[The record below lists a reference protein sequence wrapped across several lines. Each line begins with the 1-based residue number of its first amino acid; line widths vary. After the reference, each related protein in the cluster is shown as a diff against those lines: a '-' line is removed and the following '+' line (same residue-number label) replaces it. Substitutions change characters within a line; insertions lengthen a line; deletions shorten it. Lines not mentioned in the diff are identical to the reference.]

1 MLNEK
6 IEACSEIADL
16 DGLYFVWSNLL
27 QGVTSIH
34 SLTELRLH
42 YKGKLNLNVDY
53 AILLFEQLELV
64 KFNGAEIFLRNISKD
79 ISIDVNS
86 YHAWFSRILLDF
98 IIEEDIVSLDDI
110 KYEDEIG
117 KYVLP
122 RHNISYKYACYRNL
136 LIALEILE
144 KCTGGNYY
152 INELLSDLLAK
163 QNSRKLKFTEESLLK
178 KLEEQRIQGE
188 KGELFVLDY
197 EKRRLNTKK
206 DISKIKRISIL
217 DVTAGYDIVSFNDIN
232 SNTIDRFIEVKS
244 YNGKPHFYWSA
255 NEIQVAKIKSK
266 NYYLYLMDINKISD
280 CDYIPMIICD
290 PVSYFDNNQEWVSK
304 PQSYLFKKII

>member
-27 QGVTSIH
+27 QGVISIH

-42 YKGKLNLNVDY
+42 YQGKLNLNVDY

-64 KFNGAEIFLRNISKD
+64 KLNDDEISLYNISKSSMD
-79 ISIDVNS
+79 IDS

-98 IIEEDIVSLDDI
+98 IIEENIVSLDDI
-110 KYEDEIG
+110 KYENEIG

-144 KCTGGNYY
+144 KCADGNYY
-152 INELLSDLLAK
+152 INEILSDLLAK
-163 QNSRKLKFTEESLLK
+163 QNSRKLKLTEESLLK

-197 EKRRLNTKK
+197 EKRRLHNKK
-206 DISKIKRISIL
+206 DISKIRRISIL
-217 DVTAGYDIVSFNDIN
+217 DVTAGYDIVSFNDVN
-232 SNTIDRFIEVKS
+232 SNVIDRFIEVKS
-244 YNGKPHFYWSA
+244 YDGKPHFYWSA
-255 NEIQVAKIKSK
+255 NEIQIAKIKSK
-266 NYYLYLMDINKISD
+266 NYCLYLIDIDKIYD
-280 CDYIPMIICD
+280 CDYNPMIICD
-290 PVSYFDNNQEWVSK
+290 PVSYFDYNQEWVSK
-304 PQSYLFKKII
+304 PQSYLFEKII